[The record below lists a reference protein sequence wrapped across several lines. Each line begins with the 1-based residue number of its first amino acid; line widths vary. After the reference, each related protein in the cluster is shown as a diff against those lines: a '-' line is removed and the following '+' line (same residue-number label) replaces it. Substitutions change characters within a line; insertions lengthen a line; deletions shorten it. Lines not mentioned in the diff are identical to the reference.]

1 MPQKILVISREF
13 YPLTHGGLAKLIYE
27 YLSRSKKFEYRVL
40 TKKHHKRKNIDNIR
54 FIQIDI
60 PKKIERYRQI
70 YGFYF
75 VINSFIKALF
85 ISNISVIVGIGF
97 VGPIVGSLLGIIK
110 GKPRLNIIYD
120 VDHLKKESELFNDT
134 ERLIRFNIQKLIFIT
149 SNKIM
154 CGSDF
159 SKKDMI
165 KMFNIS
171 RDKIVTNP
179 PGLDEKNLNNKTLKK
194 RKNDNKTI
202 FIFVGSI
209 SPKEGLEFIIEALN
223 LLKKKRYPFLFYAVG
238 KIVNESYY
246 KKLSNLVDSFSLND
260 NVKFTDRVE
269 SVWPYYLSSDI
280 FVAMTYHQKGFSMP
294 VIEASSV
301 GLPVVVPR
309 YLEKVGVAING
320 KTGIVVKDKDSLSLF
335 NALEELTRNPELR
348 RRLGEYGKKFAEKF
362 NWNKSAYSFE
372 ESLSQLYDI
381 R

>member
-1 MPQKILVISREF
+1 
-13 YPLTHGGLAKLIYE
+13 
-27 YLSRSKKFEYRVL
+27 
-40 TKKHHKRKNIDNIR
+40 
-54 FIQIDI
+54 
-60 PKKIERYRQI
+60 
-70 YGFYF
+70 
-75 VINSFIKALF
+75 
-85 ISNISVIVGIGF
+85 
-97 VGPIVGSLLGIIK
+97 
-110 GKPRLNIIYD
+110 
-120 VDHLKKESELFNDT
+120 
-134 ERLIRFNIQKLIFIT
+134 
-149 SNKIM
+149 
-154 CGSDF
+154 
-159 SKKDMI
+159 
-165 KMFNIS
+165 
-171 RDKIVTNP
+171 
-179 PGLDEKNLNNKTLKK
+179 
-194 RKNDNKTI
+194 
-202 FIFVGSI
+202 
-209 SPKEGLEFIIEALN
+209 
-223 LLKKKRYPFLFYAVG
+223 
-238 KIVNESYY
+238 
-246 KKLSNLVDSFSLND
+246 LND